1 MEQLLSID
9 PVSGQIIITN
19 GYNSQW
25 SELGKTLK
33 DGTTSTYQSIK
44 NTTKQLS
51 PQLDNVPERTKQLG
65 YEALNQAEKVGA
77 TLPDLLG
84 QVKKVFGM

>member
-1 MEQLLSID
+1 MEELLIID
-9 PVSGQIIITN
+9 PTSGQIIIN
-19 GYNSQW
+19 GESQW

-33 DGTTSTYQSIK
+33 VGTTSAYDSIK
-44 NTTKQLS
+44 NSTKQLG
-51 PQLDNVPERTKQLG
+51 PQLEYVPERTKQLG

-84 QVKKVFGM
+84 QIRKTFGM